1 MSGASPRRSGLAVWT
16 AAALVSATLVGC
28 APAGSLFSETGQ
40 PAKAIPDRTLVIA
53 ARTEGESIA
62 AKALT
67 NAGINVIPSAPFN
80 AGLVYRDKAEVPHPE
95 LAAELP
101 RLNSDSWRVFPDGRM
116 ETIYRLKPNLT
127 WQDATPLS
135 AEDFAFAYRLYATPA
150 LGTAATSTPIN
161 QIQDVSALDERT
173 VLIRWK
179 NPYAEAAELMAG
191 GLPALPRHILEEPFQ
206 RLAPDALAA
215 HSYWTVQHIGLGPY
229 RVTRWDRGVALEAE
243 AFDGYVRGR
252 PKINR
257 LKFMPI
263 PDPNVVM
270 ANLLAEEVHAGAAA
284 ALSFQQGWT
293 LKKEWEIRGGGTV
306 VFNRGSIR
314 RQENQSHPERS
325 NPSAIMDIRVRRAFA
340 HAMDKQGMS
349 EALFEGIDNSAH
361 TLLSPSLDYFPRVDR
376 ALTKYPH
383 DLRRSEQLMN
393 EAGLFKGADGLYASP
408 TQGRL
413 NWESMVFAGAEN
425 EAVNSVLSN
434 MWRRVGFDMTETV
447 LPASMVSDREFRAHH
462 RTMFTSDS
470 GSLQS
475 LGTAGIPTAQNRW
488 TGSNRGSWSNPEY
501 DRIVELYET
510 SLDREQR
517 IGHMIELARIYSEDL
532 PSTPIF
538 YRVTATPH
546 HTCLA
551 GPSDDVTDI
560 HLWEWTC

>member
-1 MSGASPRRSGLAVWT
+1 
-16 AAALVSATLVGC
+16 
-28 APAGSLFSETGQ
+28 
-40 PAKAIPDRTLVIA
+40 
-53 ARTEGESIA
+53 
-62 AKALT
+62 
-67 NAGINVIPSAPFN
+67 
-80 AGLVYRDKAEVPHPE
+80 
-95 LAAELP
+95 
-101 RLNSDSWRVFPDGRM
+101 
-116 ETIYRLKPNLT
+116 
-127 WQDATPLS
+127 
-135 AEDFAFAYRLYATPA
+135 
-150 LGTAATSTPIN
+150 
-161 QIQDVSALDERT
+161 
-173 VLIRWK
+173 
-179 NPYAEAAELMAG
+179 
-191 GLPALPRHILEEPFQ
+191 
-206 RLAPDALAA
+206 
-215 HSYWTVQHIGLGPY
+215 
-229 RVTRWDRGVALEAE
+229 
-243 AFDGYVRGR
+243 
-252 PKINR
+252 
-257 LKFMPI
+257 
-263 PDPNVVM
+263 
-270 ANLLAEEVHAGAAA
+270 
-284 ALSFQQGWT
+284 
-293 LKKEWEIRGGGTV
+293 
-306 VFNRGSIR
+306 
-314 RQENQSHPERS
+314 
-325 NPSAIMDIRVRRAFA
+325 
-340 HAMDKQGMS
+340 
-349 EALFEGIDNSAH
+349 
-361 TLLSPSLDYFPRVDR
+361 
-376 ALTKYPH
+376 
-383 DLRRSEQLMN
+383 MN